1 MSVTVAGPV
10 NAVRDSAD
18 LGEAIRSLRAE
29 LARAPRLQRARVRW
43 AALGLLISLLV
54 ILIDA
59 LTGSPGL
66 EPWRLAGVGS
76 ALVGMFALTLA
87 AAFHTIGSGETAT
100 RLPAASRQFHRLL
113 DRIPLLTTAAAV
125 LFALAAGLLL
135 PSMTVHPG
143 FALFSIAFAVLA
155 VVAAR
160 DTIRTGRVLY
170 AEAHARER
178 AAERARAEASQAQL
192 RALQSQLQPHFL
204 FNALNTVASLVRT
217 DPRRAERTVEH
228 LADVLRRT
236 LARAGQ
242 PLTTLRDEVDYVTA
256 YLAVEQER
264 WGDELRVEWRL
275 APETL
280 DVIIPSM
287 TLQPL
292 VENALK
298 HGVGRRLEGGRV
310 YIASARTADGVELS
324 VSDDG
329 PGFDSAANGGTGL
342 ANLRARL
349 ETLSLGR
356 GRVEV
361 GEGASGWG
369 AIVRVTLPADLGR

>member
-1 MSVTVAGPV
+1 MGGPENHV
-10 NAVRDSAD
+10 HDSRDSAD
-18 LGEAIRSLRAE
+18 LGEVIRSLRDE
-29 LARAPRLQRARVRW
+29 LARAPRLQRARVGW
-43 AALGLLISLLV
+43 VALGLLISLLV

-59 LTGSPGL
+59 VTGSPGL
-66 EPWRLAGVGS
+66 EPWRLAGVGC
-76 ALVGMFALTLA
+76 ALVGMFALTLTT
-87 AAFHTIGSGETAT
+87 AFHTIGSGEMTAT
-100 RLPAASRQFHRLL
+100 GLPAESRRFHRLL

-135 PSMTVHPG
+135 PSMTVHPIFAAFAIA
-143 FALFSIAFAVLA
+143 FALFAA
-155 VVAAR
+155 VAAR
-160 DTIRTGRVLY
+160 DTIQTGRVLY
-170 AEAHARER
+170 AEALARER
-178 AAERARAEASQAQL
+178 AVERANAEVSQAQL

-217 DPRRAERTVEH
+217 DPRGAERTVEH

-236 LARAGQ
+236 LARAEQ

-264 WGDELRVEWRL
+264 WGDELRVDWRL
-275 APETL
+275 APDTL
-280 DVIIPSM
+280 DAIIPSM

-310 YIASARTADGVELS
+310 CIASARTADGVELS

-329 PGFDSAANGGTGL
+329 PGFDPAANGGTGL

-349 ETLSLGR
+349 ETLSPGR
-356 GRVEV
+356 GRVV
-361 GEGASGWG
+361 IGEGASGSG
-369 AIVRVTLPADLGR
+369 AIVRVTIPADLGR